1 MDKLLNMDEQVGLAQ
16 QMAGPQQGMG
26 QQGAGQ
32 PTIEQVMQMLAQGA
46 SPEELVQMGVPPEMV
61 QAAIEALM
69 GQSQQQMAPEQEGLA
84 GMHMRTDNI

>member
-1 MDKLLNMDEQVGLAQ
+1 MDGLAQ

-26 QQGAGQ
+26 QGAGQ

-46 SPEELVQMGVPPEMV
+46 SPEELVQMGVPPEMI

-69 GQSQQQMAPEQEGLA
+69 GQQGQQQMAPEQEGLA
-84 GMHMRTDNI
+84 GMHVRTDNI

>member
-1 MDKLLNMDEQVGLAQ
+1 MNGLAQ
-16 QMAGPQQGMG
+16 QMAGPQQGM
-26 QQGAGQ
+26 GQ

-69 GQSQQQMAPEQEGLA
+69 GQGQQQQMAPEQEGLA
-84 GMHMRTDNI
+84 GMHVQTQNI